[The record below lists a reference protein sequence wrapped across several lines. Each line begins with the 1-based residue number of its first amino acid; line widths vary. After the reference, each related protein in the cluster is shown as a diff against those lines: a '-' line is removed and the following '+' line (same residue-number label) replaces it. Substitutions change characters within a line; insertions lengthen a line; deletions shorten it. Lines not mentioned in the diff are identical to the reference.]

1 MSQADGVAVIRLQG
15 DLEIGRKAE
24 LRKALDVPDGERRV
38 LIDCTKV
45 SYADSTAIAELLRF
59 RAEAQRRGLRVAI
72 AIASRQFARIVEYAG
87 LSQAF
92 EIFDDRERALDY
104 LAEKPAS

>member
-1 MSQADGVAVIRLQG
+1 MSGPREVAVIRLKG

-24 LRKALDVPDGERRV
+24 LREALNVPGGERRV
-38 LIDCTKV
+38 LIDCTEV
-45 SYADSTAIAELLRF
+45 AYADSTAIAELLRF
-59 RAEAQRRGLRVAI
+59 RAEAQTRGLRVAI

-104 LAEKPAS
+104 LGEQPAS